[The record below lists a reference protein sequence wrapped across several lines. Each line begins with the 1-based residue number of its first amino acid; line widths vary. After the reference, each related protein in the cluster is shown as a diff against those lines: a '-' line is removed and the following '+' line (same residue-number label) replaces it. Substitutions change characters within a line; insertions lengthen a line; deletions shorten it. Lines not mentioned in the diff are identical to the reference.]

1 MRSLR
6 IIGLFLFISG
16 AVIAILDLLDM
27 IQVARMD
34 NPFYGALAL
43 MIAGIS
49 LTFLSQSSEEY

>member
-6 IIGLFLFISG
+6 FIGLFLFIVG
-16 AVIAILDLLDM
+16 AVVAILDLLDV
-27 IQVARMD
+27 IQVAKRD

-49 LTFLSQSSEEY
+49 LTFLSQSRDQN

>member
-27 IQVARMD
+27 IQVARRD